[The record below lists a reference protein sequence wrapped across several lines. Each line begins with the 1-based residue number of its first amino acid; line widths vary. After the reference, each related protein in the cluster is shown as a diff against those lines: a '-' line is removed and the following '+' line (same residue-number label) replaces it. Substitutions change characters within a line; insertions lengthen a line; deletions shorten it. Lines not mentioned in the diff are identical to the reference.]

1 MKKIIT
7 LYTALMLVV
16 CVNAQ
21 QFTLNASVTTIVN
34 ITGLNG
40 QLRNPS
46 VEVIN
51 LGLNNITSFDVDF
64 DYNGIIITENISA
77 VNMIANDVYQVDFVN
92 SISLIGGTNTG
103 TATVYNVNGLGQDDN
118 PNDDII
124 TTQITAV
131 TPAPGKLVIGEEVTG
146 TWCAYCPLGAVA
158 LNWMDHYYEDY
169 WQGIAIHNGDPMV
182 DPPYDNGMAPFI
194 VGYPS
199 GVIDRGLA
207 VIPAAFGT
215 LEQDFLQRVVIPP
228 TGIITNGAELNGNI
242 LTVSLTVDFQIA
254 VSGNYKLA
262 CIIVE
267 DSVTGTSPSYSQA
280 NAYSTGLQ
288 GPIIDVDGTDW
299 ANLPPLVPA
308 SQMVYRHVGRRIA
321 PSFTGEPLSSTSYN
335 AGDNEAICFDFTLAP
350 TWDQSQISI
359 MGMLIDHNNR
369 VDNGS
374 SSSLI
379 DAIDVGLDT
388 SCIFSIYT
396 FPSWDCINGM
406 TCIDPGTGQGQYPN
420 QSACMTNC
428 LFAPDSWNCDIST
441 GICSDPGTGNG
452 QYTTLAACQSACTV
466 TPSWDCDP
474 STGSCF
480 DPGTGL
486 GQYPTQIDCILDSC
500 GNTPNPSWDCV
511 EGACVDPGTGIGIY
525 SSLTACN
532 QACGVSAIEEH
543 ITTKELLKITDILGR
558 EIKETKNK
566 LLFYIYDDGTVEK
579 KIILE

>member
-532 QACGVSAIEEH
+532 QVCGVSVIEEH
-543 ITTKELLKITDILGR
+543 TTTKELLKITDILGR
-558 EIKETKNK
+558 EIKGTKNK

-579 KIILE
+579 RIIIE

>member
-1 MKKIIT
+1 MKKIINLT
-7 LYTALMLVV
+7 TALMLAV

-21 QFTLNASVTTIVN
+21 QFTLNASVTTIFN
-34 ITGLNG
+34 NNTAIPTTPNPITGLNG

-46 VEVIN
+46 VKVVN
-51 LGLNNITSFDVDF
+51 SGLNNITSFDVDF
-64 DYNGIIITENISA
+64 DYNGIIITENISG

-92 SISLIGGTNTG
+92 SISLIGGTNTA

-118 PNDDII
+118 PNDDIM
-124 TTQITAV
+124 TTQITVV

-146 TWCAYCPLGAVA
+146 TWCQYCPLGAVV
-158 LNWMDHYYEDY
+158 LNWMDHDYEGY
-169 WQGIAIHNGDPMV
+169 WKGIAVHNGDAMV

-194 VGYPS
+194 FGYPS
-199 GVIDRGLA
+199 GLIDRGPVVDPLS
-207 VIPAAFGT
+207 F
-215 LEQDFLQRVVIPP
+215 EQDFLQRVAVPP
-228 TGIITNGAELNGNI
+228 SGIITNGAELNGNI

-267 DSVTGTSPSYSQA
+267 DSVTGTTPTYSQS
-280 NAYSTGLQ
+280 NGYSGGGVPGFVSL
-288 GPIIDVDGTDW
+288 IDVDGTDW
-299 ANLPPLVPA
+299 ANKPPLVSG

-335 AGDNEAICFDFTLAP
+335 VGDNEAICFDFTLAS

-359 MGMLIDHNNR
+359 IGMLIDDNNR

-379 DAIDVGLDT
+379 DAISVGLDT
-388 SCIFSIYT
+388 SCTFSIYN

-428 LFAPDSWNCDIST
+428 LFAPDSWDCDIST

-452 QYTTLAACQSACTV
+452 QYTTLAACQSACAV

-474 STGSCF
+474 VSGCF

-486 GQYPTQIDCILDSC
+486 GM
-500 GNTPNPSWDCV
+500 
-511 EGACVDPGTGIGIY
+511 Y
-525 SSLTACN
+525 SSITACN
-532 QACGVSAIEEH
+532 QVCGVSVIEEH
-543 ITTKELLKITDILGR
+543 TTTKELLKITDILGR
-558 EIKETKNK
+558 EIKGTKNK

-579 KIILE
+579 KIIIK

>member
-118 PNDDII
+118 PNDDIM

>member
-1 MKKIIT
+1 MKKIINLT
-7 LYTALMLVV
+7 TALMLAV

-21 QFTLNASVTTIVN
+21 QFTLNASVTTIFN
-34 ITGLNG
+34 NNTAISTTPNPITGLNG

-46 VEVIN
+46 VKVVN
-51 LGLNNITSFDVDF
+51 SGLNNITSFDVDF
-64 DYNGIIITENISA
+64 DYNGIIITENISG

-92 SISLIGGTNTG
+92 SISLIGGTNTA

-118 PNDDII
+118 PNDDIM

-146 TWCAYCPLGAVA
+146 TWCGYCPLGAVA

-199 GVIDRGLA
+199 GVIDRGPA

-215 LEQDFLQRVVIPP
+215 IEQDFLQRVVIPP
-228 TGIITNGAELNGNI
+228 TVIITNGAELNGNI

-267 DSVTGTSPSYSQA
+267 DSVTGPPPTYSQQ
-280 NAYSTGLQ
+280 NAYSTGSY

-335 AGDNEAICFDFTLAP
+335 AGDNEAICFDFTLAS

-359 MGMLIDHNNR
+359 IGMLIDDNNR

-379 DAIDVGLDT
+379 DAISVGLDT
-388 SCIFSIYT
+388 SCTFSIYT

-406 TCIDPGTGQGQYPN
+406 TCVDPGTGLGQYPN
-420 QSACMTNC
+420 QSACMVNC
-428 LFAPDSWNCDIST
+428 LFTPDSWDCDIST

-452 QYTTLAACQSACTV
+452 QYTTLTACQSACAV
-466 TPSWDCDP
+466 TPSWDCD
-474 STGSCF
+474 SVSGCF

-486 GQYPTQIDCILDSC
+486 GM
-500 GNTPNPSWDCV
+500 
-511 EGACVDPGTGIGIY
+511 Y
-525 SSLTACN
+525 SSITACN
-532 QACGVSAIEEH
+532 QVCGVSVIEEH
-543 ITTKELLKITDILGR
+543 TTTKELLKITDILGR
-558 EIKETKNK
+558 EIKGTKNK

-579 KIILE
+579 KIIIK

>member
-77 VNMIANDVYQVDFVN
+77 VNMITNDVYQVDFVN

-118 PNDDII
+118 PNDDIM

-146 TWCAYCPLGAVA
+146 TWCGYCPLGAVA

-199 GVIDRGLA
+199 GVIDRGPVVDPLS
-207 VIPAAFGT
+207 F
-215 LEQDFLQRVVIPP
+215 EQDFLQRVVIPP
-228 TGIITNGAELNGNI
+228 SGIITNGAELNGNI

-267 DSVTGTSPSYSQA
+267 DSVTGPPPTYSQQ
-280 NAYSTGLQ
+280 NAYSTGSY
-288 GPIIDVDGTDW
+288 GPLIDVDGTDW
-299 ANLPPLVPA
+299 VNKPPLVPA

-335 AGDNEAICFDFTLAP
+335 VGDNEAICFDFALASP
-350 TWDQSQISI
+350 WDQSQISI
-359 MGMLIDHNNR
+359 IGMLIDHNNR

-379 DAIDVGLDT
+379 DAIAVGLDT
-388 SCIFSIYT
+388 SCAFSTYT

-428 LFAPDSWNCDIST
+428 LFAPPSWECDIST

-452 QYTTLAACQSACTV
+452 QYTTLAACQSNCML
-466 TPSWDCDP
+466 PS
-474 STGSCF
+474 S
-480 DPGTGL
+480 
-486 GQYPTQIDCILDSC
+486 
-500 GNTPNPSWDCV
+500 
-511 EGACVDPGTGIGIY
+511 
-525 SSLTACN
+525 
-532 QACGVSAIEEH
+532 IEEYS
-543 ITTKELLKITDILGR
+543 TKKELLRTIDVLGR
-558 EIKETKNK
+558 ETKGTKNEP
-566 LLFYIYDDGTVEK
+566 LFYIYDDGTVEK
-579 KIILE
+579 RITIE

>member
-64 DYNGIIITENISA
+64 DYNGIIITENISG
-77 VNMIANDVYQVDFVN
+77 VNMITNDVYQVDFIN

-118 PNDDII
+118 PNDDIMTI
-124 TTQITAV
+124 QITAV

-146 TWCAYCPLGAVA
+146 TWCQYCPLGAVA

-169 WQGIAIHNGDPMV
+169 WQGIAIHNGDAMV

-199 GVIDRGLA
+199 GLIDRGSVVDPLS
-207 VIPAAFGT
+207 F
-215 LEQDFLQRVVIPP
+215 EQDFLQRVVIPP
-228 TGIITNGAELNGNI
+228 SGIITNGAELNGNI
-242 LTVSLTVDFQIA
+242 LTVSLTVDFQMT

-267 DSVTGTSPSYSQA
+267 DSVTGTSPTYSQT
-280 NAYSTGLQ
+280 NGFSGGGVPGFESL
-288 GPIIDVDGTDW
+288 IDVDGTDW
-299 ANLPPLVPA
+299 ANKPPLVPA

-350 TWDQSQISI
+350 PWDQSQISI
-359 MGMLIDHNNR
+359 IGMLIDNNNR

-379 DAIDVGLDT
+379 DAISVGLDT

-428 LFAPDSWNCDIST
+428 LFAPPSWVCDIST

-452 QYTTLAACQSACTV
+452 QYTTLATCQSACAV

-474 STGSCF
+474 VSGCF

-486 GQYPTQIDCILDSC
+486 GM
-500 GNTPNPSWDCV
+500 
-511 EGACVDPGTGIGIY
+511 Y
-525 SSLTACN
+525 SSITACN
-532 QACGVSAIEEH
+532 QVCGVSVIEEH
-543 ITTKELLKITDILGR
+543 TTTKELLKITDILGR
-558 EIKETKNK
+558 ELKGTKNK

-579 KIILE
+579 RIIIE

>member
-1 MKKIIT
+1 MNKIQTMRKIIT
-7 LYTALMLVV
+7 LYTALMLAA

-51 LGLNNITSFDVDF
+51 LGLNNITSFDVNF
-64 DYNGIIITENISA
+64 DYNGIIITENISG
-77 VNMIANDVYQVDFVN
+77 VNMITNDVYQIDFVN

-103 TATVYNVNGLGQDDN
+103 TTTVYNVNGLGQDDN
-118 PNDDII
+118 PNDDIM

-146 TWCAYCPLGAVA
+146 TWCGYCPLGAVA

-199 GVIDRGLA
+199 GVIDRGPA

-267 DSVTGTSPSYSQA
+267 DSVTGPPPTYSQQ
-280 NAYSTGLQ
+280 NAYSTGSY

-335 AGDNEAICFDFTLAP
+335 AGDNEAICFDFALASP
-350 TWDQSQISI
+350 WDQSQISI
-359 MGMLIDHNNR
+359 IGMLIDHNNR

-379 DAIDVGLDT
+379 DAIAVGLDT
-388 SCIFSIYT
+388 TCAFSIYT
-396 FPSWDCINGM
+396 FASWDCINGM

-452 QYTTLAACQSACTV
+452 QYTTLAACQSACAV

-474 STGSCF
+474 VSGCF

-486 GQYPTQIDCILDSC
+486 GM
-500 GNTPNPSWDCV
+500 
-511 EGACVDPGTGIGIY
+511 Y
-525 SSLTACN
+525 SSITACN
-532 QACGVSAIEEH
+532 QVCGVSVIEEH
-543 ITTKELLKITDILGR
+543 TTTKELLKITDILGR
-558 EIKETKNK
+558 EIKGTKNK

-579 KIILE
+579 RIILE

>member
-558 EIKETKNK
+558 EIKGTKNK

-579 KIILE
+579 RIIIE

>member
-1 MKKIIT
+1 MRKIII

-16 CVNAQ
+16 CVHAQ
-21 QFTLNASVTTIVN
+21 QFTLNASVTTIFN
-34 ITGLNG
+34 NNTAISTTPNPITGLNG

-46 VEVIN
+46 VKVVN
-51 LGLNNITSFDVDF
+51 SGLNNITSFDVDF
-64 DYNGIIITENISA
+64 DYNGIIITENISG

-92 SISLIGGTNTG
+92 SISLIGGTNTA

-118 PNDDII
+118 PNDDIM

-146 TWCAYCPLGAVA
+146 TWCGYCPLGAVA

-199 GVIDRGLA
+199 GVIDRGPA

-215 LEQDFLQRVVIPP
+215 IEQDFLQRVVIPP
-228 TGIITNGAELNGNI
+228 TVIITNGAELNGNI

-267 DSVTGTSPSYSQA
+267 DSVTGPPPTYSQQ
-280 NAYSTGLQ
+280 NAYSTGSY

-335 AGDNEAICFDFTLAP
+335 AGDNEAICFDFTLAS

-359 MGMLIDHNNR
+359 IGMLIDDNNR

-379 DAIDVGLDT
+379 DAISVGLDT
-388 SCIFSIYT
+388 SCTFSIYT

-406 TCIDPGTGQGQYPN
+406 TCVDPGTGLGQYPN
-420 QSACMTNC
+420 QSACMVNC
-428 LFAPDSWNCDIST
+428 LFTPDSWDCDIST

-452 QYTTLAACQSACTV
+452 QYTTLTACQSACAV
-466 TPSWDCDP
+466 TPSWDCD
-474 STGSCF
+474 SVSGCF

-486 GQYPTQIDCILDSC
+486 GM
-500 GNTPNPSWDCV
+500 
-511 EGACVDPGTGIGIY
+511 Y
-525 SSLTACN
+525 SSITACN
-532 QACGVSAIEEH
+532 QVCGVSVIEEYT
-543 ITTKELLKITDILGR
+543 TTKELLKITDILGR
-558 EIKETKNK
+558 EIKGTKNK
-566 LLFYIYDDGTVEK
+566 LLFYKYDDGTVEK
-579 KIILE
+579 KIIIE

>member
-1 MKKIIT
+1 MRKIIT

-16 CVNAQ
+16 SVNAQ
-21 QFTLNASVTTIVN
+21 QLDTLNAEVTTI
-34 ITGLNG
+34 TSMAGLNG

-46 VEVIN
+46 VEVRN

-64 DYNGIIITENISA
+64 DYNGIIITENISG
-77 VNMIANDVYQVDFVN
+77 VNMITNDVYQVDFVN
-92 SISLIGGTNTG
+92 SISLIGGTNPG

-118 PNDDII
+118 PNDDIM

-131 TPAPGKLVIGEEVTG
+131 TPAAGKLVIGEEVTG
-146 TWCAYCPLGAVA
+146 TWCQYCPLGAVA

-199 GVIDRGLA
+199 GVIDRGPA

-215 LEQDFLQRVVIPP
+215 LEQDFLQRVVVPP
-228 TGIITNGAELNGNI
+228 SGIITNGAELNGNI

-267 DSVTGTSPSYSQA
+267 DSVTGPPPTYSQQ
-280 NAYSTGLQ
+280 NAYSTGSY
-288 GPIIDVDGTDW
+288 GPLIDVDGTDW
-299 ANLPPLVPA
+299 VNKPPLVPA

-335 AGDNEAICFDFTLAP
+335 VGDNEAICFDFTLAP
-350 TWDQSQISI
+350 PWGQSQISI
-359 MGMLIDHNNR
+359 IGILIDHNNR

-379 DAIDVGLDT
+379 DAIAVGLDT
-388 SCIFSIYT
+388 SCTFSIYT
-396 FPSWDCINGM
+396 FASWDCINGM
-406 TCIDPGTGQGQYPN
+406 TCVDPGTGQGQYPN

-428 LFAPDSWNCDIST
+428 LFAPPSWDCDIST
-441 GICSDPGTGNG
+441 SICSDPGTGNG
-452 QYTTLAACQSACTV
+452 QYSTLAACQSNCMP
-466 TPSWDCDP
+466 PS
-474 STGSCF
+474 S
-480 DPGTGL
+480 
-486 GQYPTQIDCILDSC
+486 
-500 GNTPNPSWDCV
+500 
-511 EGACVDPGTGIGIY
+511 
-525 SSLTACN
+525 
-532 QACGVSAIEEH
+532 IEEH
-543 ITTKELLKITDILGR
+543 TTKKELLRTIGVLGR
-558 EIKETKNK
+558 ETKQTNQP
-566 LLFYIYDDGTVEK
+566 LFYIYDDGTVEK
-579 KIILE
+579 RITIE

>member
-1 MKKIIT
+1 MKKIINLT
-7 LYTALMLVV
+7 TALMLAV

-21 QFTLNASVTTIVN
+21 QFTLNASVTTIFN
-34 ITGLNG
+34 NNTAISTTPNPITGLNG

-46 VEVIN
+46 VKVVN
-51 LGLNNITSFDVDF
+51 SGLNNITSFDVDF
-64 DYNGIIITENISA
+64 DYNGIIITENISG

-92 SISLIGGTNTG
+92 SISLIGGTNTA

-118 PNDDII
+118 PNDDIM

-146 TWCAYCPLGAVA
+146 TWCGYCPLGAVA

-199 GVIDRGLA
+199 GVIDRGPA

-215 LEQDFLQRVVIPP
+215 IEQDFLQRVVIPP
-228 TGIITNGAELNGNI
+228 TVIITNGAELNGNI

-267 DSVTGTSPSYSQA
+267 DSVTGPPPTYSQQ
-280 NAYSTGLQ
+280 NAYSTGSY

-335 AGDNEAICFDFTLAP
+335 AGDNEAICFDFTLAS

-359 MGMLIDHNNR
+359 IGMLIDDNNR

-379 DAIDVGLDT
+379 DAISVGLDT
-388 SCIFSIYT
+388 SCTFSIYT

-406 TCIDPGTGQGQYPN
+406 TCVDPGTGLGQYPN
-420 QSACMTNC
+420 QSACMVNC
-428 LFAPDSWNCDIST
+428 LFTPDSWDCDIST

-452 QYTTLAACQSACTV
+452 QYTTLTACQSACAV
-466 TPSWDCDP
+466 TPSWDCD
-474 STGSCF
+474 SVSGCF

-486 GQYPTQIDCILDSC
+486 GM
-500 GNTPNPSWDCV
+500 
-511 EGACVDPGTGIGIY
+511 Y
-525 SSLTACN
+525 SSITACN
-532 QACGVSAIEEH
+532 QVCGVSVIEEYT
-543 ITTKELLKITDILGR
+543 TTKELLKITDILGR
-558 EIKETKNK
+558 EIKGTNQPF
-566 LLFYIYDDGTVEK
+566 FYIYDDGTIEKRITVE
-579 KIILE
+579 

>member
-1 MKKIIT
+1 MKKIINLT
-7 LYTALMLVV
+7 TALMLAV

-21 QFTLNASVTTIVN
+21 QFTLNASVTTIFN
-34 ITGLNG
+34 NNTAISTTPNPITGLNG

-46 VEVIN
+46 VKVVN
-51 LGLNNITSFDVDF
+51 SGLNNITSFDVDF
-64 DYNGIIITENISA
+64 DYNGIIITENISG

-92 SISLIGGTNTG
+92 SISLIGGTNTA

-118 PNDDII
+118 PNDDIM

-146 TWCAYCPLGAVA
+146 TWCGYCPLGAVA

-199 GVIDRGLA
+199 GVIDRGPA

-215 LEQDFLQRVVIPP
+215 IEQDFLQRVVIPP
-228 TGIITNGAELNGNI
+228 TVIITNGAELNGNI

-267 DSVTGTSPSYSQA
+267 DSVTGPPPTYSQQ
-280 NAYSTGLQ
+280 NAYSTGSY

-335 AGDNEAICFDFTLAP
+335 AGDNEAICFDFTLAS

-359 MGMLIDHNNR
+359 IGMLIDDNNR

-379 DAIDVGLDT
+379 DAISVGLDT
-388 SCIFSIYT
+388 SCTFSIYT

-406 TCIDPGTGQGQYPN
+406 TCVDPGTGLGQYPN
-420 QSACMTNC
+420 QSACMVNC
-428 LFAPDSWNCDIST
+428 LFTPDSWDCDIST

-452 QYTTLAACQSACTV
+452 QYTTLTACQSACAV
-466 TPSWDCDP
+466 TPSWDCD
-474 STGSCF
+474 SVSGCF

-486 GQYPTQIDCILDSC
+486 GM
-500 GNTPNPSWDCV
+500 
-511 EGACVDPGTGIGIY
+511 Y
-525 SSLTACN
+525 SSITACN
-532 QACGVSAIEEH
+532 QVCGVSVIEEYT
-543 ITTKELLKITDILGR
+543 TTKELLKITDILGR
-558 EIKETKNK
+558 EIKGTKNK

-579 KIILE
+579 KIIIK

>member
-1 MKKIIT
+1 MKIIT
-7 LYTALMLVV
+7 LYTALMIVV
-16 CVNAQ
+16 SANAQ
-21 QFTLNASVTTIVN
+21 QLNADLTTITP
-34 ITGLNG
+34 IIGLSE

-46 VEVIN
+46 VEVTN
-51 LGLNNITSFDVDF
+51 LGLDHITSFDIDF
-64 DYNGIIITENISA
+64 DYNGIIITENISG
-77 VNMIANDVYQVDFVN
+77 VNMITNDVYQVDFIN